1 MHTLHYVF
9 HILLTGNNITI
20 QLNLKKK
27 KLITERQPTLS
38 LTEFKRLGVLLG
50 VSRIDMMRRGTGR
63 LLWEKNKVRV
73 VSWRCFGYVPRRD
86 REYRGQRMLNM
97 KRWRPQ
103 RRFMDAVREVMQQV
117 NILGSDNML

>member
-27 KLITERQPTLS
+27 KLITECQPTLS

-63 LLWEKNKVRV
+63 LLWKKIKLE
-73 VSWRCFGYVPRRD
+73 W
-86 REYRGQRMLNM
+86 
-97 KRWRPQ
+97 
-103 RRFMDAVREVMQQV
+103 
-117 NILGSDNML
+117 

>member
-1 MHTLHYVF
+1 MFF

-20 QLNLKKK
+20 QLNLKKE

-50 VSRIDMMRRGTGR
+50 VSRIDMMRRGTG
-63 LLWEKNKVRV
+63 
-73 VSWRCFGYVPRRD
+73 WRCFGYVPRRD
-86 REYRGQRMLNM
+86 RGYRGQRMLNM
-97 KRWRPQ
+97 KRGRPQ